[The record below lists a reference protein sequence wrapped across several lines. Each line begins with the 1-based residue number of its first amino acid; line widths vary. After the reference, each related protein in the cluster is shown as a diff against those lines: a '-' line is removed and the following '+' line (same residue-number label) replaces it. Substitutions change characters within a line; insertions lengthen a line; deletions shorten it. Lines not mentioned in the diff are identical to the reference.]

1 MLYLLRA
8 KKKRNRLNLKINRKI
23 LSYLNR
29 IEKLTKIKSRLK
41 FIFIN
46 IIVGFLDIEINRL
59 NIIIL

>member
-8 KKKRNRLNLKINRKI
+8 KKKRNRLNLKIDREI

-29 IEKLTKIKSRLK
+29 IEELTRTESRLE

-46 IIVGFLDIEINRL
+46 TMAGLFDV
-59 NIIIL
+59 